1 MSFFVCIDEDDY
13 LFYFELFFYNPIVT
27 MSILSIKLKKYIP
40 MAMRIVNRVMARPM
54 PYTIVYIFVA
64 ASLLT

>member
-27 MSILSIKLKKYIP
+27 MSIFSIKLKKYIP
-40 MAMRIVNRVMARPM
+40 MAMRIVKRVMARPM

>member
-40 MAMRIVNRVMARPM
+40 MAMIIVNIVMARPM